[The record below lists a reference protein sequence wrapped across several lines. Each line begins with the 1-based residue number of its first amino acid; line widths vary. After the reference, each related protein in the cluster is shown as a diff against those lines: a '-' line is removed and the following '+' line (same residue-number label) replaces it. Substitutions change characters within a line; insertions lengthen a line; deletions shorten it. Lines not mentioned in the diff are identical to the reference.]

1 MTAHETYRANTED
14 TTSERLDGETI
25 IINLSTGRY
34 YSLSGPAA
42 DVYFL
47 GCSGTPIEDWWG
59 HLESAY
65 LPPPIR
71 KEVDEFLSQLV
82 ETRLLRGV
90 DGLAGAHPTTLP
102 EDFVRGA
109 WTAPRLEE
117 FEDLQDLILVDPI
130 HDTTNLGWPYVEGD
144 TD

>member
-1 MTAHETYRANTED
+1 MTAPKTYRANTKD

-42 DVYFL
+42 DVYLL
-47 GCSGTPIEDWWG
+47 GCSGAPIEYWWG

-65 LPPPIR
+65 LSPPVR
-71 KEVDEFLSQLV
+71 EDVDGFISQLV
-82 ETRLLRGV
+82 EAQLIQV
-90 DGLAGAHPTTLP
+90 DPSPAKVLP
-102 EDFVRGA
+102 ANLPDDFVRGG
-109 WTAPRLEE
+109 WTVPRLEE

-144 TD
+144 AD